1 MSLKETSFEPAGS
14 IKKMV
19 SWCGKKA
26 RSESKLE
33 ETCMGINHEGAVV
46 NEYRSKKRENPRH
59 DMYTFSTPERV
70 FKYEAYP

>member
-1 MSLKETSFEPAGS
+1 
-14 IKKMV
+14 
-19 SWCGKKA
+19 
-26 RSESKLE
+26 
-33 ETCMGINHEGAVV
+33 MGINHEGAVV